1 MVRVASVDAAFDA
14 IAAHYVDAVARFA
27 PEYGTVL
34 GDHRFDNRL
43 SDPSGAGRARI
54 AAFETGLLAELE
66 RIDRRQL
73 SRERQVDALLLG
85 NQLRSSRWSDTVLQ
99 RWAWDPQVY
108 NDAAGGALYGLA
120 ARDFAPWPQRL
131 KAATARMS
139 AMPAYL
145 AEARR
150 QLVPARVPKEMA
162 DSVAKRNSG
171 LNEIVDGMLAPHATE
186 LTPADR
192 ARFEAARA
200 ALKAAVAEHQTW
212 LDTVL
217 VPQAKGDFRLG
228 PAIYDRK
235 MQFELLSSMS
245 RAELKAR
252 ATESSDAIRG
262 EMYALSRQV
271 LAGKPGKPGAP
282 ALPASP
288 TADQQQAGI
297 EAALA
302 LSYAQRPTRSELME
316 VAKSDLARATDFVR
330 AERLVRMPA
339 APVKIITMPKFQQG
353 TSVAYDDAPGA
364 LEKGGQNF
372 YAISPIPAEWSEAQ
386 ATSFLSEYNRYM
398 IADLTVHEAMP
409 GHYLQLDHANQ
420 NKSVLRALLSS
431 GPFVEG
437 WAVYGEG
444 LMADKGFGGSDPL
457 YRLTVLK
464 MRLRS
469 VTNTLLDIGIQTEGM
484 TRDQAMALMTR
495 GAFQQEREAA
505 GKWDRATLSSVQLLS
520 YFSGYAEHM
529 ALREEAK
536 RRWGSAYSLRR
547 YHDAVLAYGSPPT
560 RFVRQLMFGLPIE

>member
-1 MVRVASVDAAFDA
+1 
-14 IAAHYVDAVARFA
+14 
-27 PEYGTVL
+27 VL
-34 GDHRFDNRL
+34 GDHRFDDRL
-43 SDPSGAGRARI
+43 SDPSGTGRARI

-66 RIDRRQL
+66 RIDRQRL
-73 SRERQVDALLLG
+73 SRERQVDALLLI
-85 NQLRSSRWSDTVLQ
+85 NQLRYSRWSDTVLQ
-99 RWAWDPQVY
+99 RRAWDPQVY

-162 DSVAKRNSG
+162 DSVAKRNGG

-186 LTPADR
+186 LAPADR

-200 ALKAAVAEHQTW
+200 GLKAAVAKHQTW

-217 VPQAKGDFRLG
+217 VPRAKGDFRLG

-245 RAELKAR
+245 RAELKVR
-252 ATESSDAIRG
+252 ATASSDAIRG
-262 EMYALSRQV
+262 EMYALSREV
-271 LAGKPGKPGAP
+271 LAGKPGAP

-288 TADQQQAGI
+288 TADEQQAGI

-302 LSYAQRPTRSELME
+302 LSYTQRPARSELMT
-316 VAKSDLARATDFVR
+316 VAKADLARATAFVR
-330 AERLVRMPA
+330 AKGLVRMPA

-353 TSVAYDDAPGA
+353 TAGAYDDAPGA

-372 YAISPIPAEWSEAQ
+372 YAISPIPADWSEAQ
-386 ATSFLSEYNRYM
+386 ATSFLSEYNLYM

-437 WAVYGEG
+437 WRF
-444 LMADKGFGGSDPL
+444 MA
-457 YRLTVLK
+457 
-464 MRLRS
+464 
-469 VTNTLLDIGIQTEGM
+469 
-484 TRDQAMALMTR
+484 RD
-495 GAFQQEREAA
+495 
-505 GKWDRATLSSVQLLS
+505 
-520 YFSGYAEHM
+520 
-529 ALREEAK
+529 
-536 RRWGSAYSLRR
+536 
-547 YHDAVLAYGSPPT
+547 
-560 RFVRQLMFGLPIE
+560 